1 MKETN
6 NIENI
11 LTILNESYE
20 KLVLE
25 FEVIPDPGTINELET
40 ITSLTRDMGKIQ
52 GTLAIID
59 TTITTLL
66 SLIEEE
72 ARKLSGDTNDEVNKL
87 Y

>member
-25 FEVIPDPGTINELET
+25 FEVIPDPGAINELET